1 MQVRRGHDPAAF
13 LGAAEGLLVADEAR
27 NNLLLGLAG
36 TLRDHPAT
44 YPAFDLWLVER
55 GGTVVGAALQT
66 PPHNLVLAEPSDG
79 DVLGVLAEAILAAGV
94 RLPGVSGARPE
105 VSVFADRWVALAG
118 GTWRSQVE
126 MGVYALR
133 SVRTTPTA
141 PGSSRLATM
150 DERDLVIG
158 LVEAFTDE
166 AADQMLRDPTATRK
180 TIEGRLGS
188 RPDEG
193 GFWVWERDGGIVC
206 LSGHGGPTPNGI
218 RIGPVYTMP
227 DHRGRGY
234 ATSLVAEQ
242 SAWLL
247 AHGRSFCFLYTDLA
261 NPTSNAIYRRIGYE
275 QICEAAYVVFDHPA
289 EPRDQPQRAGTGV

>member
-1 MQVRRGHDPAAF
+1 MEVHRLHDPEAF
-13 LGAAEGLLVADEAR
+13 LGAAERFLVTHEAR

-44 YPAFDLWLVER
+44 YPAFDLWLVEDH
-55 GGTVVGAALQT
+55 GSVVGAALQT
-66 PPHNLVLAEPSDG
+66 PPHNLVLAKPSDG
-79 DVLGVLAEAILAAGV
+79 DVLDVLARAIVGAGA

-105 VSVFADRWVALAG
+105 VAIFADRWVSAAG
-118 GTWRSQVE
+118 GSWHPQVE

-133 SVRTTPTA
+133 SVLATPRA
-141 PGSSRLATM
+141 PGGSRLASM
-150 DERDLVIG
+150 GELDLVVG

-166 AADQMLRDPTATRK
+166 AADQMLRDPGATRK
-180 TIEGRLGS
+180 TIEARLGS
-188 RPDEG
+188 RPEEG
-193 GFWVWERDGGIVC
+193 GFWIWEHDDTVVC
-206 LSGHGGPTPNGI
+206 ISGHGGFTPNGI
-218 RIGPVYTMP
+218 RIGPVYTSP

-247 AHGRSFCFLYTDLA
+247 GHGRSFCFLYTDLG

-275 QICEAAYVVFDHPA
+275 RICEAAYVVF
-289 EPRDQPQRAGTGV
+289 EPSA